1 MNRLIR
7 QSNKRLMRPI
17 KPASINELMQRVD
30 AIAGLTLGQL
40 AEQYQFKT
48 PDDLLREKGW
58 TGQLIEYVL
67 GATAG
72 SKPTPDFEELG
83 IELKTLPI
91 SFKGKPLE
99 TTFVSVTPLLN
110 VTGMTWQQSTV
121 RKKLNH
127 VLWLPILGEREILPF
142 HRIIGSGFL
151 WQPSAEQDALLQRDW
166 EEQMELIALGRVD
179 EISGHLGDVMQ
190 IRPKAAN
197 SKALTDAIG
206 PNGQIIQ
213 TLPRG
218 FYLKTSFTS
227 EILKQQ
233 FQL

>member
-1 MNRLIR
+1 M
-7 QSNKRLMRPI
+7 KPI
-17 KPASINELMQRVD
+17 KPHSINELMQRVSN
-30 AIAGLTLGQL
+30 IAGLTLGQL
-40 AEQYQFKT
+40 ASQYQFKT
-48 PDDLLREKGW
+48 PAHLLKEKGW
-58 TGQLIEYVL
+58 TGQLIEYAL

-91 SFKGKPLE
+91 SYKGKPLE

-110 VTGMTWQQSTV
+110 VTGMTWQHSNV

-127 VLWLPILGEREILPF
+127 VLWLPILGERDIVPF
-142 HRIIGSGFL
+142 DRTIGSGFL
-151 WQPSAEQDALLQRDW
+151 WQPTAEQDAQLQRDW

-179 EISGHLGDVMQ
+179 EISGHLGDAMQ

-197 SKALTDAIG
+197 SRIVTDAIG
-206 PNGQIIQ
+206 PNGQTIK

-218 FYLKTSFTS
+218 FYLKTSFTA

>member
-1 MNRLIR
+1 
-7 QSNKRLMRPI
+7 MRPQ
-17 KPASINELMQRVD
+17 KPHSINELMNRVN
-30 AIAGLTLGQL
+30 AIAGLTLGQV
-40 AEQYQFKT
+40 AQKYQFKT
-48 PDDLLREKGW
+48 PEDLLKEKGW

-83 IELKTLPI
+83 VELKTLPI
-91 SFKGKPLE
+91 SYKGKPLE

-110 VTGMTWQQSTV
+110 VTGMTWQQSSV
-121 RKKLNH
+121 RKKLDH
-127 VLWLPILGEREILPF
+127 VLWLPILGEREIPPF
-142 HRIIGSGFL
+142 ERTIGSGFL
-151 WQPSAEQDALLQRDW
+151 WQPTTFQDAQLQRDW

-197 SKALTDAIG
+197 SRVVTDAIG
-206 PNGQIIQ
+206 PNGQIIK

-227 EILKQQ
+227 GILKQQ

>member
-1 MNRLIR
+1 
-7 QSNKRLMRPI
+7 MRPT
-17 KPASINELMQRVD
+17 KPHSINDLMQ
-30 AIAGLTLGQL
+30 
-40 AEQYQFKT
+40 
-48 PDDLLREKGW
+48 EKGW

-72 SKPTPDFEELG
+72 SKPLPDFEDLG

-91 SFKGKPLE
+91 SYKGKPLE
-99 TTFVSVTPLLN
+99 TTFVSVTPLINVTGIFVSVTPLIN
-110 VTGMTWQQSTV
+110 VTGMTWHTSAV

-127 VLWLPILGEREILPF
+127 VLWLPILSERDIAPF
-142 HRIIGSGFL
+142 DRTIGSGFL
-151 WQPSAEQDALLQRDW
+151 WQPTPEQDALLQRDW

-179 EISGHLGDVMQ
+179 EISGHLGDAIQ

-197 SKALTDAIG
+197 SKVVTDAIG
-206 PNGQIIQ
+206 PNGQTIK

-218 FYLKTSFTS
+218 FYLKTSFTGA
-227 EILKQQ
+227 ILKQQ

>member
-1 MNRLIR
+1 
-7 QSNKRLMRPI
+7 
-17 KPASINELMQRVD
+17 MQRVNS
-30 AIAGLTLGQL
+30 IAGLTLGQL
-40 AEQYQFKT
+40 ASHYQFKT
-48 PDDLLREKGW
+48 PAHLLKEKGW
-58 TGQLIEYVL
+58 TGQLIEYAL

-91 SFKGKPLE
+91 SYKGKPLE

-110 VTGMTWQQSTV
+110 VTGMTWQHSNV

-127 VLWLPILGEREILPF
+127 VLWLPILGERDIVPF
-142 HRIIGSGFL
+142 DRTIGSGFL
-151 WQPSAEQDALLQRDW
+151 WQPTAEQDAQLQRDW

-179 EISGHLGDVMQ
+179 EISGHLGDAMQ

-197 SKALTDAIG
+197 SSIVTDAIG
-206 PNGQIIQ
+206 PNGQIIK

-218 FYLKTSFTS
+218 FYLKTSFTA

>member
-1 MNRLIR
+1 
-7 QSNKRLMRPI
+7 MRPE
-17 KPASINELMQRVD
+17 KPNSINELMNRVNN
-30 AIAGLTLGQL
+30 IAGLTLGQV
-40 AEQYQFKT
+40 AQQYQFKT
-48 PDDLLREKGW
+48 PEDLLKEKGW

-67 GATAG
+67 GASAG

-83 IELKTLPI
+83 VELKTLPI
-91 SFKGKPLE
+91 SYKGKPLE

-110 VTGMTWQQSTV
+110 VTGMTWKQSNV

-127 VLWLPILGEREILPF
+127 VLWLPILGEREIPPF
-142 HRIIGSGFL
+142 ERAIGSGFL
-151 WQPSAEQDALLQRDW
+151 WQPTPCQDAKLQRDW
-166 EEQMELIALGRVD
+166 EEQMELIALGRIG
-179 EISGHLGDVMQ
+179 EISGHLGDAMQ

-197 SKALTDAIG
+197 SKVITDAIG
-206 PNGQIIQ
+206 PNGQIIK

-218 FYLKTSFTS
+218 FYLKTSFTR